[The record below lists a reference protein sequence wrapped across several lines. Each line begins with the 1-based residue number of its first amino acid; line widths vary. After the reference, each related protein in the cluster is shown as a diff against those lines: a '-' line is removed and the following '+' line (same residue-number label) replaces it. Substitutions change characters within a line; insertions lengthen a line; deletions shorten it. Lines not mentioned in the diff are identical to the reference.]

1 MPTLAIMGPTASGK
15 TDLVFKLAE
24 KYPIEVISVDS
35 AMIYRDMNIGTAKPT
50 EDELKKVPHQL
61 VDILD
66 PLEAYSA
73 ADFVRDAMALIDK
86 AYEAGKM
93 PVLVGGTMMYY
104 RALFYGLSDLP
115 SADAELREKLQGQ
128 LDSLGA
134 QAMHDKLRE
143 IDPVAAD
150 RIHVND
156 PQRLLRALEVYELTG
171 KPLSELQ
178 NRDNTLKFPY
188 PLLKFAI
195 SPATRAE
202 IHERVAQRYQIM
214 MEQGLLDEVKALYQ
228 RGDLHLDLPSIRCVG
243 YRQLW
248 LHLDGE
254 WDLEM
259 AVEKSMTATRQL
271 AKRQMTWLRSEE
283 DLEWLVS
290 DDPKNLE
297 RVIAAIGSKC

>member
-15 TDLVFKLAE
+15 TDLVFKLAN

-35 AMIYRDMNIGTAKPT
+35 AMIYRDMDIGTAKPT
-50 EDELKKVPHQL
+50 DAELKEVPHQL
-61 VDILD
+61 VNILD
-66 PLEAYSA
+66 PLDNYSA
-73 ADFVRDAMALIDK
+73 ADFVRDALALIDK
-86 AYEAGKM
+86 AYDEGKM

-115 SADAELREKLQGQ
+115 SADAQLREKLQAQ
-128 LDSLGA
+128 LDALGA
-134 QAMHDKLRE
+134 QAMHDHLRE
-143 IDPVAAD
+143 IDPVAAE

-171 KPLSELQ
+171 QPLSELQ
-178 NRDNTLKFPY
+178 KRDNTLKFPY

-195 SPATRAE
+195 APATRAQ
-202 IHERVAQRYQIM
+202 IHERVARRYQIM

-248 LHLDGE
+248 LYLQGE
-254 WDLEM
+254 WDLDT
-259 AVEKSMTATRQL
+259 AVEKSIVATRQL
-271 AKRQMTWLRSEE
+271 AKRQMTWLRSEK

-290 DDPKNLE
+290 DDTKNLE
-297 RVIAAIGSKC
+297 RVIAAIESKC